1 MAFLGVF
8 ECERSDKVTK
18 KDDLDWYFLE
28 QEQVSQTKEV
38 CLHFIVGMLSGIFVR
53 RKPRFVNI

>member
-18 KDDLDWYFLE
+18 KDDFDCLE
-28 QEQVSQTKEV
+28 QEQTKKFAYT
-38 CLHFIVGMLSGIFVR
+38 L
-53 RKPRFVNI
+53 